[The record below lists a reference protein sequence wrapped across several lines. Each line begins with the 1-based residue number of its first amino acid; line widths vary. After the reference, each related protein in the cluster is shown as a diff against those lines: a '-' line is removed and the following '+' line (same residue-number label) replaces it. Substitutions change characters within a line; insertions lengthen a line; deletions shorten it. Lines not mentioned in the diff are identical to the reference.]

1 MVYSERI
8 VLTKYILAD
17 RRTDNNDLKKDK
29 WLVALLFITA
39 IFLPLQAIGMDSLT
53 DEYVTRS
60 GKSLFITESHPVG
73 QSLSDIS
80 IKSSGFEHNISET
93 FSDSDPIKSVY
104 VTDLDNN
111 GFDEFYL
118 ITVSSGSGSYGN
130 VIGFASNNDKSLSMI
145 HFPNIS
151 EGDERFTE
159 YMGHDNFKIANNRLI
174 RSFPIYLPTDKNA
187 IPTGGTRHFFYELF
201 PGEAAWQLKIT
212 DVADSK

>member
-118 ITVSSGSGSYGN
+118 I
-130 VIGFASNNDKSLSMI
+130 
-145 HFPNIS
+145 
-151 EGDERFTE
+151 
-159 YMGHDNFKIANNRLI
+159 FKIANNRLI